1 MEIKAI
7 RGFNDILPS
16 EVGKWQF
23 VEQIAREVF
32 ESFGFKEIRIP
43 ILEKTEL
50 FARGI
55 GEATDIVEKEMYTF
69 LDKSGNS
76 LTLRPEATASI
87 ARAYL
92 EHKLYINESIS
103 KLYFIGPM
111 FRYERPQ
118 KGRYRQFY
126 QIDAEVFGVSDPMID
141 AEVIIML
148 MHLLKKIGLERLE
161 LQINSLGCRDCRPKY
176 REELKRF
183 LEKDS
188 FKLCED
194 CSRRIKTNPLRIF
207 DCKVQ
212 TCQEVIEE
220 APKVSEYICSDCQK
234 HFDHVKRYLNLVGI
248 AYSVNP
254 KMVRGLDYYT
264 RTTFEV
270 ISYQLGSQNA
280 VSGGGRYDNLFQE
293 IGGIDIPGI
302 GFAIGMERLISLL
315 KDEEDFLKYP
325 VLFIASL
332 GEDASKEAFRLINQ
346 FHLNGIWAEMD
357 YESRS
362 LKSQM
367 RRADKLNVRY
377 VVILGEDE
385 LKRGSAILRDMKN
398 KSQEEI
404 PLNSIFEII
413 KEKINSY

>member
-148 MHLLKKIGLERLE
+148 MHFLKKVGLERLE

-248 AYSVNP
+248 KYSVNP

-346 FHLNGIWAEMD
+346 FNLNGIWAEMD
-357 YESRS
+357 YENKS

-367 RRADKLNVRY
+367 RRADKLNARY
-377 VVILGEDE
+377 VLIIGEDE

-398 KSQEEI
+398 KLQEEI